1 MEFLN
6 EYSGL
11 FSLLAVVASVVAIV
25 VSVVIFNKQ
34 KKEQAKYYFMQ
45 KNDQEHFYNL
55 QKKDQEHF
63 YNLQKKDQEH
73 FYQKQQND
81 HLQDLGD
88 EYEAIEST
96 SMFPMSIA
104 DREFYGRKRFLEK
117 KLGRK

>member
-1 MEFLN
+1 MEILN

-34 KKEQAKYYFMQ
+34 KKEQEKYYYKQ
-45 KNDQEHFYNL
+45 KN
-55 QKKDQEHF
+55 
-63 YNLQKKDQEH
+63 DQEH

-81 HLQDLGD
+81 HLQDLQD
-88 EYEAIEST
+88 EYEAIESN
-96 SMFPMSIA
+96 SMFPMSLA
-104 DREFYGRKRFLEK
+104 EREFYGRKRFLEK

>member
-1 MEFLN
+1 MGGVSMECLN

-11 FSLLAVVASVVAIV
+11 FSLLAVVASVIV
-25 VSVVIFNKQ
+25 PFWIYRKQ
-34 KKEQAKYYFMQ
+34 KKEQEKYYFMQ
-45 KNDQEHFYNL
+45 KN
-55 QKKDQEHF
+55 DQEHF

-81 HLQDLGD
+81 HLQDLQD

-117 KLGRK
+117 KIRRK

>member
-11 FSLLAVVASVVAIV
+11 FSLLAVV
-25 VSVVIFNKQ
+25 VSVIVPFWIYRKQ
-34 KKEQAKYYFMQ
+34 KKEQEKYYYMQ
-45 KNDQEHFYNL
+45 KN
-55 QKKDQEHF
+55 DQEHF

-81 HLQDLGD
+81 HLQDLREEYDAMD
-88 EYEAIEST
+88 ENSQ
-96 SMFPMSIA
+96 FPMTFEE
-104 DREFYGRKRFLEK
+104 RGYYGRKRYLEK

>member
-34 KKEQAKYYFMQ
+34 KKEQEKYYY
-45 KNDQEHFYNL
+45 K
-55 QKKDQEHF
+55 QKKDQEYF
-63 YNLQKKDQEH
+63 YL
-73 FYQKQQND
+73 KQQQD
-81 HLQDLGD
+81 YLQDLQD

-96 SMFPMSIA
+96 SMFPMSLA
-104 DREFYGRKRFLEK
+104 EREYYGRKKYLEK
-117 KLGRK
+117 KLRRE

>member
-1 MEFLN
+1 MGSVSMEFLN

-11 FSLLAVVASVVAIV
+11 FSLLAVVASVIV
-25 VSVVIFNKQ
+25 PFWIYRKQ
-34 KKEQAKYYFMQ
+34 KKEQEKYYYKQ
-45 KNDQEHFYNL
+45 KN
-55 QKKDQEHF
+55 DQEHF

-117 KLGRK
+117 KLRGK

>member
-34 KKEQAKYYFMQ
+34 KKEQEKYYY
-45 KNDQEHFYNL
+45 K
-55 QKKDQEHF
+55 QKKNQEYF
-63 YNLQKKDQEH
+63 YL
-73 FYQKQQND
+73 KQQQD
-81 HLQDLGD
+81 HLQDLQD

-96 SMFPMSIA
+96 SMFPMSLA
-104 DREFYGRKRFLEK
+104 EREYYGRKKYLEK
-117 KLGRK
+117 KLRRE

>member
-34 KKEQAKYYFMQ
+34 KKEQEKYYY
-45 KNDQEHFYNL
+45 K
-55 QKKDQEHF
+55 QKKDQEYF
-63 YNLQKKDQEH
+63 YL
-73 FYQKQQND
+73 KQHQD
-81 HLQDLGD
+81 HLQDLQD

-96 SMFPMSIA
+96 SMFPMSLA
-104 DREFYGRKRFLEK
+104 EREYYSRKNYLK
-117 KLGRK
+117 NKLGR